1 MDLWTDGGCAPT
13 NPGPGGWGLVLC
25 VGDTEIERAGC
36 DPWTTNNRME
46 LVAVIE
52 GLALIASPGQHV
64 RVLLDSSYVR
74 NPFVTGWLERWER
87 TGWRRANRGDV
98 LNRDLWERLIAEVAR
113 HERVEWCKVCGHSGV
128 PLNERAHQ
136 LVTAARERGSADP
149 EGAARA

>member
-1 MDLWTDGGCAPT
+1 M
-13 NPGPGGWGLVLC
+13 LC
-25 VGDTEIERAGC
+25 LGDTKTEHAGF

-46 LVAVIE
+46 LMAVIE

>member
-1 MDLWTDGGCAPT
+1 MCL
-13 NPGPGGWGLVLC
+13 
-25 VGDTEIERAGC
+25 GDTKTEHAGF

-46 LVAVIE
+46 LMAVIE

-74 NPFVTGWLERWER
+74 NPFVTRWLERWER
-87 TGWRRANRGDV
+87 NGWRRADGGDV

-113 HERVEWCKVCGHSGV
+113 HERVEWCKVPGHSGV

-136 LVTAARERGSADP
+136 LVTAARERASADP
-149 EGAARA
+149 KSARSP